1 MAFHHKD
8 SSKQL
13 VCKGSHK
20 WKRAPSCVKVRRV
33 TKLEQFDAL
42 KSKGERTIRDPG
54 LE

>member
-33 TKLEQFDAL
+33 TKLEQFYAL